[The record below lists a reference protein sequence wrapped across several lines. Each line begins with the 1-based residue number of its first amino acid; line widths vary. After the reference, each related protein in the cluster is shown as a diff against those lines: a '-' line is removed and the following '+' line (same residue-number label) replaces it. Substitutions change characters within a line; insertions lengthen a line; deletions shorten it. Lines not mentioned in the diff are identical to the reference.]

1 MLLAFARFF
10 LYLQVCFMFEIKI
23 LDTRKTSFKDIVSKY
38 EQLPEKRKEKA
49 NRLQNE
55 AQKVVC
61 VESYYLVKEMLKFD
75 KFPDFETGKFG
86 KPFLE
91 NQKHFNISHSHGV
104 IVVAV
109 SDDEIGVDIE
119 KKKEIS
125 NALANQIC
133 SNEELEQIGNKD
145 NKNQEIIQKNV
156 LKKCFS
162 NFDLK
167 IDFMKGV
174 LQNFTFFQ
182 LKFDEK

>member
-1 MLLAFARFF
+1 
-10 LYLQVCFMFEIKI
+10 MFEIKI

-61 VESYYLVKEMLKFD
+61 VESYYLVKEMLKLD
-75 KFPDFETGKFG
+75 KFPDFKTGKFG

-145 NKNQEIIQKNV
+145 NKNQEIIKLWTKKESLIKLEGKTIGTDLKTV
-156 LKKCFS
+156 LKNQENYLFKF
-162 NFDLK
+162 FVFE
-167 IDFMKGV
+167 DFEICVCQK
-174 LQNFTFFQ
+174 
-182 LKFDEK
+182 K